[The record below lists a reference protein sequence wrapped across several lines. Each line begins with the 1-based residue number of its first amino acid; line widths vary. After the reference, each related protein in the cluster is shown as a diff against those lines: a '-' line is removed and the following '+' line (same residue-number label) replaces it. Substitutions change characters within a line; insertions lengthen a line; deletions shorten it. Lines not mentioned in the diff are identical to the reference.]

1 MSSQDLFML
10 AAVRCGDCDC
20 HFGGTVVGTDAG
32 VGDDCFRCCEGGGG
46 GIGVGSD
53 GGAGDDSGVLCA
65 MVIAV
70 SPPLAAETE
79 AAVAVRVAQLI
90 AAVSCGG

>member
-1 MSSQDLFML
+1 MSSPDLFLL

-20 HFGGTVVGTDAG
+20 PFGGTVVGTDAG
-32 VGDDCFRCCEGGGG
+32 VGNECFRCSEKGGG

-53 GGAGDDSGVLCA
+53 GGAGDGGGVLCE
-65 MVIAV
+65 MVITV

-79 AAVAVRVAQLI
+79 SAVAVRGCTAYCC
-90 AAVSCGG
+90 S

>member
-1 MSSQDLFML
+1 MSSPYLFLL

-20 HFGGTVVGTDAG
+20 PFGGTVVGTDAG
-32 VGDDCFRCCEGGGG
+32 VGDDCFRCCEGDGG

-53 GGAGDDSGVLCA
+53 GGAGDGGGVLSA
-65 MVIAV
+65 MAIAV
-70 SPPLAAETE
+70 SQTPAAEIE

>member
-1 MSSQDLFML
+1 MSSPDLFML

-20 HFGGTVVGTDAG
+20 PFGGTVVGTDAS
-32 VGDDCFRCCEGGGG
+32 VGEDCFRCCEGGGG

-53 GGAGDDSGVLCA
+53 GGTGDDGGVLCA
-65 MVIAV
+65 RVITV

-79 AAVAVRVAQLI
+79 AAVAVRAAQLI
-90 AAVSCGG
+90 AAVSCDG